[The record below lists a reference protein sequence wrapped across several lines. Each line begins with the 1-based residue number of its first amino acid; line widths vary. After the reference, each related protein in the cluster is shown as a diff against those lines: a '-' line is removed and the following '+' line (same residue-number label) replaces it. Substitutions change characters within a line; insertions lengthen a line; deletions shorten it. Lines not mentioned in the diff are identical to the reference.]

1 MKMAI
6 EFYEFDRDGDLM
18 LILNS
23 PSEGYDDT
31 ECSESPDT
39 NTTEDV
45 DLELAVDGT
54 TNDEQLSPVQS
65 SNTSEQSKEMPEDAV
80 HMLVSSKSLIL
91 ASPVFKAMLR
101 KDTFQEGT
109 QLHSTGQLLLPLP
122 DDNPAA
128 MRILLNVLH
137 FRSAQVP
144 RKVSF
149 SMLTHLSIL
158 IDKYQMLEAVQTFAD
173 CWIIDDEITNSL
185 PTSFASSNLLPWLT
199 ISWVFNL
206 PDKFKQLTKISIQE
220 SNYKIREG
228 IHDGHDLPIP
238 DIVIGMKPQRHTP

>member
-1 MKMAI
+1 
-6 EFYEFDRDGDLM
+6 
-18 LILNS
+18 
-23 PSEGYDDT
+23 
-31 ECSESPDT
+31 
-39 NTTEDV
+39 
-45 DLELAVDGT
+45 
-54 TNDEQLSPVQS
+54 
-65 SNTSEQSKEMPEDAV
+65 
-80 HMLVSSKSLIL
+80 
-91 ASPVFKAMLR
+91 
-101 KDTFQEGT
+101 
-109 QLHSTGQLLLPLP
+109 
-122 DDNPAA
+122 
-128 MRILLNVLH
+128 
-137 FRSAQVP
+137 
-144 RKVSF
+144 
-149 SMLTHLSIL
+149 MLTHLSIL